1 MMFTPGVRPGLWTEQ
16 NTATGKI
23 GSMRGIND
31 NRGFTLI
38 EILIVLSIIGIL
50 LGLAVPQYQMSVKR
64 AREAVLK
71 ENLFVMRKMIDQYY
85 QDKHK
90 YPPTLQSLVEENYL
104 KSIPIDPVTGSSE
117 TWVEVRQMPPADEYV
132 PYENLGVVDVK
143 SGSEA
148 KALDGT
154 LYNTW

>member
-1 MMFTPGVRPGLWTEQ
+1 
-16 NTATGKI
+16 
-23 GSMRGIND
+23 MRKMKKSSNKS
-31 NRGFTLI
+31 GFTLI

-71 ENLFVMRKMIDQYY
+71 ENLFILRKMIDQYY

-90 YPPTLQSLVEENYL
+90 YPSTLQSLVEENYL
-104 KSIPIDPVTGSSE
+104 KTIPIDPITGSSE
-117 TWVEVRQMPPADEYV
+117 TWIEIRQLPPTDEYV
-132 PYENLGVVDVK
+132 PPEGLGVVDVK

-154 LYNTW
+154 YYNTW

>member
-1 MMFTPGVRPGLWTEQ
+1 MMSIPGARGRPWTEPSTGIGKMKMIRL
-16 NTATGKI
+16 TA
-23 GSMRGIND
+23 SRP
-31 NRGFTLI
+31 GFTLI

-71 ENLFVMRKMIDQYY
+71 ENLFIMRKMIDQYY
-85 QDKHK
+85 QDKHR
-90 YPPTLQSLVEENYL
+90 YPPSLQSLVEENYL
-104 KSIPIDPVTGSSE
+104 KTIPIDPITGSSE
-117 TWVEVRQMPPADEYV
+117 TWVEVRQMPPVDEYI
-132 PYENLGVVDVK
+132 PGENLGIVDVK

-154 LYNTW
+154 FYNTW

>member
-1 MMFTPGVRPGLWTEQ
+1 MTSTPGVRERLWMEL
-16 NTATGKI
+16 NTGI
-23 GSMRGIND
+23 GEMRIISSVERN
-31 NRGFTLI
+31 NGFTLI

-50 LGLAVPQYQMSVKR
+50 LGLAVPQYQMSVRR

-71 ENLFVMRKMIDQYY
+71 ENLFIMRRMIDQYY

-104 KSIPIDPVTGSSE
+104 KTIPIDPITGSNQ
-117 TWVEVRQMPPADEYV
+117 TWVEIRQMPPVDEYV
-132 PYENLGVVDVK
+132 PFENPGVVDVR

-148 KALDGT
+148 RALDGT
-154 LYNTW
+154 AYNTW

>member
-1 MMFTPGVRPGLWTEQ
+1 MEL
-16 NTATGKI
+16 NTGI
-23 GSMRGIND
+23 GDMKTINFQRR
-31 NRGFTLI
+31 NQGFTLI

-71 ENLFVMRKMIDQYY
+71 ENLFIMRKMIDQYY

-104 KSIPIDPVTGSSE
+104 KTIPIDPITGSNE
-117 TWVEVRQMPPADEYV
+117 TWVEVRQMPPVDEYV

-154 LYNTW
+154 PYNTW

>member
-1 MMFTPGVRPGLWTEQ
+1 MTSTPGARPGHLTEQ
-16 NTATGKI
+16 NIATGKR
-23 GSMRGIND
+23 GCMRQRKNTS
-31 NRGFTLI
+31 GFTLI
-38 EILIVLSIIGIL
+38 EILIVLAIIGIL

-71 ENLFVMRKMIDQYY
+71 ENLFIMRKMIDQYY
-85 QDKHK
+85 QDKHR

-104 KSIPIDPVTGSSE
+104 KSLPIDPITGSNE
-117 TWVEVRQMPPADEYV
+117 TWIEVRQMPPVDEYV

-154 LYNTW
+154 YYNTW